1 MNDVDVLVVGAGALG
16 LACAARLAE
25 AGHGVL
31 VAERERLVGSHTSSR
46 NSEVIHAGLYYPP
59 GSLKADLCL
68 EGRERL
74 YAWCARHGV
83 GHRRIGK
90 LLVAVEENERERLQA
105 LAANARACG
114 VDDLMPLDGT
124 TLRALEPQVRGV
136 AALLSPSTG
145 IIDSHAYLQSLQAVA
160 ERHGA
165 QLALDT
171 RVDRLERHAGGWRAE
186 GQSVGEAFRL
196 RAGWVVNAGG
206 LFAQALAQRTEG
218 LDPRLVPALHLCQG
232 RYFSYSGRSPFRH
245 LVYPM
250 PEARTAGL
258 GIHATLDLG
267 GQLRF
272 GPDVNYVDNLDYR
285 VDESLRP
292 AFAQVISRYFPASI
306 LGAWPPATPA
316 SGPSSAGRGNPPP
329 TSSSKPLPNTACPA
343 WSTCSASSRPASP
356 PAWRSPN
363 GSLAHSETRFRRA
376 QGRPG
381 KTALLYSPAHSPLP
395 VQRIRP

>member
-90 LLVAVEENERERLQA
+90 LLVAVEENEREKLQA

-171 RVDRLERHAGGWRAE
+171 GSTAWSATPAAGAPKDRASAKRSGCA
-186 GQSVGEAFRL
+186 
-196 RAGWVVNAGG
+196 RAGWSMPAACSPRRWRNAPKARSAPGAGAAPVPGALFLLQRPLAVPPPG
-206 LFAQALAQRTEG
+206 LPDARGAHRRARHPRHPRPRRPVALRSRRELRGQPRLPRRRIPRPRLRPGHLALLPRHRPSAPGRRLRRHPAQARRAGE
-218 LDPRLVPALHLCQG
+218 PAADFIIQ
-232 RYFSYSGRSPFRH
+232 
-245 LVYPM
+245 
-250 PEARTAGL
+250 T
-258 GIHATLDLG
+258 
-267 GQLRF
+267 
-272 GPDVNYVDNLDYR
+272 
-285 VDESLRP
+285 
-292 AFAQVISRYFPASI
+292 
-306 LGAWPPATPA
+306 
-316 SGPSSAGRGNPPP
+316 
-329 TSSSKPLPNTACPA
+329 LPNTACPA

-363 GSLAHSETRFRRA
+363 GSPEHSETRFRRA

-395 VQRIRP
+395 AQRIRP

>member
-232 RYFSYSGRSPFRH
+232 RYFSYSGRS
-245 LVYPM
+245 
-250 PEARTAGL
+250 
-258 GIHATLDLG
+258 
-267 GQLRF
+267 
-272 GPDVNYVDNLDYR
+272 
-285 VDESLRP
+285 
-292 AFAQVISRYFPASI
+292 
-306 LGAWPPATPA
+306 
-316 SGPSSAGRGNPPP
+316 
-329 TSSSKPLPNTACPA
+329 
-343 WSTCSASSRPASP
+343 
-356 PAWRSPN
+356 
-363 GSLAHSETRFRRA
+363 
-376 QGRPG
+376 
-381 KTALLYSPAHSPLP
+381 
-395 VQRIRP
+395 

>member
-1 MNDVDVLVVGAGALG
+1 
-16 LACAARLAE
+16 
-25 AGHGVL
+25 
-31 VAERERLVGSHTSSR
+31 
-46 NSEVIHAGLYYPP
+46 
-59 GSLKADLCL
+59 
-68 EGRERL
+68 
-74 YAWCARHGV
+74 
-83 GHRRIGK
+83 
-90 LLVAVEENERERLQA
+90 
-105 LAANARACG
+105 
-114 VDDLMPLDGT
+114 MPLDGT

-218 LDPRLVPALHLCQG
+218 LDPRQVPALHLCQG

-292 AFAQVISRYFPASI
+292 AFAQAISRYFPGIDPRRLAAGYAGI
-306 LGAWPPATPA
+306 RPKLG
-316 SGPSSAGRGNPPP
+316 GPGNPPP

-363 GSLAHSETRFRRA
+363 GSPAHSETRFRRA

-395 VQRIRP
+395 AQRIRP

>member
-25 AGHGVL
+25 AGHGIL
-31 VAERERLVGSHTSSR
+31 VAERERLVGGHTSSR
-46 NSEVIHAGLYYPP
+46 KFRSDPRRPLLPARLARGR
-59 GSLKADLCL
+59 SLPAR
-68 EGRERL
+68 GRERL

-90 LLVAVEENERERLQA
+90 LLVAVEEKRARELQA

-124 TLRALEPQVRGV
+124 TLRALEPRVRGV

-206 LFAQALAQRTEG
+206 LFAQRWRNAPKPRSAPGAGAAPVPGALFLLQRPLAVPPPG
-218 LDPRLVPALHLCQG
+218 LPDARGAHRRARHPRH
-232 RYFSYSGRSPFRH
+232 
-245 LVYPM
+245 
-250 PEARTAGL
+250 
-258 GIHATLDLG
+258 LDLG

-292 AFAQVISRYFPASI
+292 AFAQAISRYFPGIDHRRLAAGYAGI
-306 LGAWPPATPA
+306 RPKLGGPGEPAADFIIQTPA
-316 SGPSSAGRGNPPP
+316 EHG
-329 TSSSKPLPNTACPA
+329 LPGLVNLFGIESPGLTA
-343 WSTCSASSRPASP
+343 
-356 PAWRSPN
+356 
-363 GSLAHSETRFRRA
+363 SLALAEQVARA
-376 QGRPG
+376 
-381 KTALLYSPAHSPLP
+381 L
-395 VQRIRP
+395 

>member
-292 AFAQVISRYFPASI
+292 AFAQVISRYFPGIDPRRLA
-306 LGAWPPATPA
+306 
-316 SGPSSAGRGNPPP
+316 AGYAG
-329 TSSSKPLPNTACPA
+329 
-343 WSTCSASSRPASP
+343 
-356 PAWRSPN
+356 
-363 GSLAHSETRFRRA
+363 
-376 QGRPG
+376 
-381 KTALLYSPAHSPLP
+381 
-395 VQRIRP
+395 IRPKLGGPGEPAADFIIQDRKSVV

>member
-90 LLVAVEENERERLQA
+90 LLVAVEENEREKLQA

-171 RVDRLERHAGGWRAE
+171 RV
-186 GQSVGEAFRL
+186 
-196 RAGWVVNAGG
+196 
-206 LFAQALAQRTEG
+206 
-218 LDPRLVPALHLCQG
+218 C
-232 RYFSYSGRSPFRH
+232 
-245 LVYPM
+245 
-250 PEARTAGL
+250 
-258 GIHATLDLG
+258 
-267 GQLRF
+267 
-272 GPDVNYVDNLDYR
+272 
-285 VDESLRP
+285 
-292 AFAQVISRYFPASI
+292 
-306 LGAWPPATPA
+306 
-316 SGPSSAGRGNPPP
+316 
-329 TSSSKPLPNTACPA
+329 
-343 WSTCSASSRPASP
+343 
-356 PAWRSPN
+356 
-363 GSLAHSETRFRRA
+363 
-376 QGRPG
+376 
-381 KTALLYSPAHSPLP
+381 LLYTSPSP
-395 VQRIRP
+395 RDA

>member
-1 MNDVDVLVVGAGALG
+1 M
-16 LACAARLAE
+16 
-25 AGHGVL
+25 GV
-31 VAERERLVGSHTSSR
+31 RIPIR
-46 NSEVIHAGLYYPP
+46 NSRVIHAGLYYPP
-59 GSLKADLCL
+59 ARSRPISAWKAANACTP
-68 EGRERL
+68 GAPATASATGASASCWWRWRKTS
-74 YAWCARHGV
+74 ARSS
-83 GHRRIGK
+83 RS
-90 LLVAVEENERERLQA
+90 

-124 TLRALEPQVRGV
+124 TLRAGAPGPRGRR
-136 AALLSPSTG
+136 LLSPSTG

-285 VDESLRP
+285 VDESLGP
-292 AFAQVISRYFPASI
+292 AFAQAISRYFPGIDPRRLAAGYAGHPAQ
-306 LGAWPPATPA
+306 LGGPGEPAADFIIQTPA
-316 SGPSSAGRGNPPP
+316 RA
-329 TSSSKPLPNTACPA
+329 
-343 WSTCSASSRPASP
+343 RPARPGQPVRHRVARPHRQPGARRTGSP
-356 PAWRSPN
+356 E
-363 GSLAHSETRFRRA
+363 HSETRFRRA

-395 VQRIRP
+395 AQRIRP

>member
-74 YAWCARHGV
+74 YSWCARHGV

-90 LLVAVEENERERLQA
+90 LLVAVEENEREKLQA

-114 VDDLMPLDGT
+114 VDDLMPLDGAK
-124 TLRALEPQVRGV
+124 LRALEPQVRGV

-171 RVDRLERHAGGWRAE
+171 GSTAWSATPTAGAPKDRASAKRSGCA
-186 GQSVGEAFRL
+186 
-196 RAGWVVNAGG
+196 RAG
-206 LFAQALAQRTEG
+206 
-218 LDPRLVPALHLCQG
+218 
-232 RYFSYSGRSPFRH
+232 
-245 LVYPM
+245 
-250 PEARTAGL
+250 
-258 GIHATLDLG
+258 
-267 GQLRF
+267 
-272 GPDVNYVDNLDYR
+272 
-285 VDESLRP
+285 
-292 AFAQVISRYFPASI
+292 
-306 LGAWPPATPA
+306 
-316 SGPSSAGRGNPPP
+316 
-329 TSSSKPLPNTACPA
+329 
-343 WSTCSASSRPASP
+343 
-356 PAWRSPN
+356 
-363 GSLAHSETRFRRA
+363 
-376 QGRPG
+376 
-381 KTALLYSPAHSPLP
+381 
-395 VQRIRP
+395 